1 MFVSF
6 KKISLFV
13 IGLLLFCGMGQ
24 VAHGATKPHY
34 TIGTETTNVPFG
46 IQGKDG
52 SYNGRHPGLDIELLR
67 AIAKKGHF
75 TYQLKIMSFT
85 GIVQAV
91 QGNQI
96 DGVMAGLMKTPER
109 QAVLDFSK
117 PYINASLSLVAKP
130 GSNIH
135 SLKDLRG
142 KTIAVKTGSTSEA
155 YAKTIQKKY
164 GFKVRHF
171 DATNTALN
179 DVVAGNTAAAID
191 MTVTIQYAIK
201 NGLKLHLVS
210 TPDDSH
216 QIGFAVKKGQNQALL
231 TSFNQG
237 LAAIKRNGTYDRIVH
252 YYTGAHSHVVRKTQ
266 TDRSFIGLIKQNAPE
281 LLAGVGLTLKL
292 AVVSIILATLVG
304 IVFGIGGILPNRLLH
319 SVFVGYTFVFRS
331 IPLMVLAF
339 FIYIG
344 LPSLTGQK
352 IPLFPAGVTALVL
365 ENSAYIA
372 VFICGG
378 IQAIDRGQMEASRS
392 LGVPYIAS
400 LRKVILPQAIR
411 NMIPALINQA
421 IMLLKG
427 TSILSAI
434 GLAELTQQGTMIIAR
449 NMEGFKIWL
458 LVALIYLILIGILTG
473 LSAWVSRRFQMR
485 KDTI

>member
-1 MFVSF
+1 MVLYF
-6 KKISLFV
+6 KKVSLFMM
-13 IGLLLFCGMGQ
+13 GLLLFLGMSQ
-24 VAHGATKPHY
+24 VAQAATTPHY
-34 TIGTETTNVPFG
+34 LIGTETTNVPFG

-52 SYNGRHPGLDIELLR
+52 SYNGAHPGLDIELLR
-67 AIAKKGHF
+67 AIAKQGHF
-75 TYQLKIMSFT
+75 TYQLKVMSFT

-91 QGNQI
+91 QGGQV

-117 PYINASLSLVAKP
+117 PYINASLSLVTKP
-130 GSNIH
+130 GSPIH
-135 SLKDLRG
+135 ALKDLRG

-164 GFKVRHF
+164 GFNVRHF

-201 NGLKLHLVS
+201 NGLKLHLVA

-216 QIGFAVKKGQNQALL
+216 QIGFAVKKGQNQQLL
-231 TSFNQG
+231 MHFNQG
-237 LAAIKRNGTYDRIVH
+237 LAAIKRNGTYTRIVH

-266 TDRSFIGLIKQNAPE
+266 TDRSFVGLIKQNATE
-281 LLAGVGLTLKL
+281 LLTGIGLTLKL
-292 AVVSIILATLVG
+292 AVVSIVLATLVG
-304 IVFGIGGILPNRLLH
+304 ILFGVSGIIPSRIIHGL
-319 SVFVGYTFVFRS
+319 FVGYTFIFRS

-352 IPLFPAGVTALVL
+352 IPLFPAGVAALVL

-372 VFICGG
+372 IFICGG
-378 IQAIDRGQMEASRS
+378 IQAIDQGQMEAARS
-392 LGVPYIAS
+392 LGVSYGAS

-411 NMIPALINQA
+411 NMIPALINQF

-458 LVALIYLILIGILTG
+458 LVALIYLSLIGILTL
-473 LSAWVSRRFQMR
+473 LSNWVSRHYQLA
-485 KDTI
+485 